1 MKITQKQYDDA
12 ARAVLIALRQRRAT
26 TNRRLHVDR
35 YKKHAA
41 PVLGI
46 SSVYPGRWAEVL
58 DAGRRLGL
66 FKIDRNTLSK
76 PFLVDLGAEVRPC
89 SYTPAESHTDPAPA
103 VSQPEPVPVVVEDTD
118 DEDTSDDPTVTE
130 AARVQAPTSTEHTHA
145 AIMYRDRS
153 LGAWFTD
160 GVFEIDS
167 VKLRKRYHR
176 WARISNYDVALA
188 YMTPTAR

>member
-1 MKITQKQYDDA
+1 MKITQQQYDDA

-41 PVLGI
+41 PVLGM

-76 PFLVDLGAEVRPC
+76 PVFVDLGAEVRPS

-103 VSQPEPVPVVVEDTD
+103 LSQPEPVPVVVEDTD

-130 AARVQAPTSTEHTHA
+130 AARVQAPTSTEHTHGIVLVRGVSGGWL
-145 AIMYRDRS
+145 AIGEERKIGDERLDEEFARWS
-153 LGAWFTD
+153 VHSETVIAFFT
-160 GVFEIDS
+160 EP
-167 VKLRKRYHR
+167 
-176 WARISNYDVALA
+176 AR
-188 YMTPTAR
+188 